1 MKLIYGEHWDF
12 RQTCVDALYLSPLP
26 SGTLIKECGWLREV
40 ASGSVDNGR
49 LASWSASGRA
59 AVSGSGST
67 AARCSSSWMNLKSVR
82 MSNSLEE

>member
-1 MKLIYGEHWDF
+1 MKLVYGEHSNP
-12 RQTCVDALYLSPLP
+12 RQKSEDALYLSPLP
-26 SGTLIKECGWLREV
+26 SGTLRKECGWLRELV
-40 ASGSVDNGR
+40 PGSVTNGR

-67 AARCSSSWMNLKSVR
+67 DARCSSSWMNLRSVR